1 MSNKFKEL
9 FGAFGDE
16 TLDEV
21 FSEAEILN
29 VRITMETKT
38 VEIDVMFPCL
48 ITKKLN
54 DKADYELARN
64 LQVEAVKINSFMPPE
79 IFSEEYWNSLGRYA
93 NEAIAPTNG
102 FFRDSKAKFDGS
114 TLTVELAHGGGE
126 ILKTV
131 GAAEYI
137 ERLIKHKF
145 SRAVSVVFTGE
156 TEVSLDDEK
165 IVSQFRQAEENNL
178 RA

>member
-54 DKADYELARN
+54 DKADYELA
-64 LQVEAVKINSFMPPE
+64 
-79 IFSEEYWNSLGRYA
+79 
-93 NEAIAPTNG
+93 
-102 FFRDSKAKFDGS
+102 
-114 TLTVELAHGGGE
+114 
-126 ILKTV
+126 
-131 GAAEYI
+131 
-137 ERLIKHKF
+137 
-145 SRAVSVVFTGE
+145 
-156 TEVSLDDEK
+156 
-165 IVSQFRQAEENNL
+165 
-178 RA
+178 